1 MAPTHFNE
9 KRGAT
14 MKRIMLSIL
23 LSAIS
28 LPLYAEKLHV
38 ATTYPY
44 IASIVQQVGGDRV
57 NVRALADGDWD
68 PHVVMPKPS
77 YIAKLRAAD
86 LLIMSGAQLEI
97 GWLPP
102 LMNQANNP
110 KVNVGSK
117 GLLDL
122 SRFVQLIEVPVGVS
136 RAQGD
141 IHPEGNPHF
150 YLDPYNIPLLSKAI
164 SDRLAELDPA
174 GANDYQ
180 KNNTVFMEKW
190 NGKLAEWSEKL
201 ERVKGVTVI
210 EYHKNYDYFL
220 HRYDMKLLGTVE
232 TLPGIPPTSK
242 HIESLEKMI
251 TPGSVRFILQDVYHP
266 DDAAKLLSK
275 KYGITLIKI
284 PHDVE
289 AVAEAKDIFT
299 LFDEITRRL
308 TNE

>member
-1 MAPTHFNE
+1 
-9 KRGAT
+9 
-14 MKRIMLSIL
+14 MKRIMLSFL
-23 LSAIS
+23 LLFIS
-28 LPLYAEKLHV
+28 LPLYAAKLNV

-44 IASIVQQVGGDRV
+44 IASIVEQVGGNRV
-57 NVRALADGDWD
+57 KVQALASGDWD
-68 PHVVMPKPS
+68 PHVVVPKPS

-86 LLIMSGAQLEI
+86 MLVMSGAQLEI

-110 KVNVGSK
+110 KINVGSR

-122 SRFVQLIEVPVGVS
+122 SRSVQLIEVPVGVS

-141 IHPEGNPHF
+141 IHPDGNPHF

-164 SDRLAELDPA
+164 TERLAELEPA
-174 GANDYQ
+174 GESEYQ
-180 KNNTVFMEKW
+180 NNNKNFTEKW
-190 NGKLAEWSEKL
+190 NNKMAEWDEKL
-201 ERVKGVTVI
+201 EKLKGITVI

-220 HRYDMKLLGTVE
+220 LRYQIKLLGTVE

-242 HIESLEKMI
+242 HIESLESMI
-251 TPGSVRFILQDVYHP
+251 ASSPVRLILQDVYHS
-266 DDAAKLLSK
+266 DDASKLLAE
-275 KYGITLIKI
+275 KYNIRVVKI
-284 PHDVE
+284 PHDVG

>member
-1 MAPTHFNE
+1 
-9 KRGAT
+9 

-23 LSAIS
+23 LSCIS
-28 LPLYAEKLHV
+28 LPLFAEKLQV

-44 IASIVQQVGGDRV
+44 IASIVQQVGGERV

-68 PHVVMPKPS
+68 PHVVVPKPS

-86 LLIMSGAQLEI
+86 LLIISGAQLEI

-150 YLDPYNIPLLSKAI
+150 YLDPYNILLLSKAI
-164 SDRLAELDPA
+164 ADRLAELDPA
-174 GANDYQ
+174 GASDYQ
-180 KNNTVFMEKW
+180 NNNAVFTAKW
-190 NGKLAEWSEKL
+190 NGKLAEWNGKL
-201 ERVKGVTVI
+201 EKVKGVTVI
-210 EYHKNYDYFL
+210 EYHKLYDYFL
-220 HRYDMKLLGTVE
+220 RRYDMKLLGTVE
-232 TLPGIPPTSK
+232 TLPGIPPSAK
-242 HIESLEKMI
+242 HIASLEKMI
-251 TPGSVRFILQDVYHP
+251 TSDSVRFILQDVYHP

-275 KYGITLIKI
+275 KYGIRLIKL
-284 PHDVE
+284 PQDVG
-289 AVAEAKDIFT
+289 AVTEAKDIFM

>member
-1 MAPTHFNE
+1 
-9 KRGAT
+9 
-14 MKRIMLSIL
+14 MLSFL
-23 LSAIS
+23 MSFTS
-28 LPLYAEKLHV
+28 LPLYAAKLQV

-57 NVRALADGDWD
+57 NVRALASGDWD
-68 PHVVMPKPS
+68 PHVIVPRPS

-86 LLIMSGAQLEI
+86 LLIMNGAQLEI

-110 KVNVGSK
+110 KINVGSR

-122 SRFVQLIEVPVGVS
+122 SRFVQLIDVPVGIS

-150 YLDPYNIPLLSKAI
+150 YLDPYNIPVLSKAI
-164 SDRLAELDPA
+164 ANRLAELDPA
-174 GANDYQ
+174 GESEYQ
-180 KNNTVFMEKW
+180 HNNKAFTEKW
-190 NGKLAEWSEKL
+190 NGKLAEWDEKL
-201 ERVKGVTVI
+201 EKVKGITVI
-210 EYHKNYDYFL
+210 EYHKLYDYFL
-220 HRYDMKLLGTVE
+220 HRYNIKLLGTVE

-242 HIESLEKMI
+242 HIESLERTI
-251 TPGSVRFILQDVYHP
+251 TSSSVRLILQDVYHS
-266 DDAAKLLSK
+266 DDASKLLAK
-275 KYGITLIKI
+275 KYAISIVEI
-284 PHDVE
+284 PHDVG

>member
-1 MAPTHFNE
+1 MVLIHFNK
-9 KRGAT
+9 KRGT
-14 MKRIMLSIL
+14 KMKRIMFSIL
-23 LSAIS
+23 LLSIS
-28 LPLYAEKLHV
+28 LPLYAEKLQV

-44 IASIVQQVGGDRV
+44 IASITQQVGGDRV

-68 PHVVMPKPS
+68 PHVIVPKPS

-86 LLIMSGAQLEI
+86 LLIMGGAQLEI

-110 KVNVGSK
+110 KVNVGSR

-122 SRFVQLIEVPVGVS
+122 SRSVQLIEVPVGIS

-141 IHPEGNPHF
+141 IHPDGNPHF
-150 YLDPYNIPLLSKAI
+150 HLDPYNIPILSKAI
-164 SDRLAELDPA
+164 AERLAELEPA
-174 GANDYQ
+174 GASEYQ
-180 KNNTVFMEKW
+180 INNKNFTEKW
-190 NGKLAEWSEKL
+190 NRKLAEWDEKL
-201 ERVKGVTVI
+201 EKLKGITVI

-220 HRYDMKLLGTVE
+220 LRYNIKLLGTVE

-251 TPGSVRFILQDVYHP
+251 TPGSVRFILHDVYHAE
-266 DDAAKLLSK
+266 DASKFLAKK
-275 KYGITLIKI
+275 HGINMVKI
-284 PHDVE
+284 PHDVG

-299 LFDEITRRL
+299 LFDEIIRRL

>member
-1 MAPTHFNE
+1 
-9 KRGAT
+9 

-23 LSAIS
+23 LSCIS
-28 LPLYAEKLHV
+28 LPLFAAKLQV

-44 IASIVQQVGGDRV
+44 IASIVQQVGGGRV

-68 PHVVMPKPS
+68 PHVVVPKPS

-86 LLIMSGAQLEI
+86 LLIISGAQLEI

-150 YLDPYNIPLLSKAI
+150 YLDPYNIPLLAKAI
-164 SDRLAELDPA
+164 ANRLAELDPV
-174 GANDYQ
+174 GASDYQ
-180 KNNTVFMEKW
+180 NNNAVFTAKW
-190 NGKLAEWSEKL
+190 NGKLAEWNGKL
-201 ERVKGVTVI
+201 EKVKGVTVI
-210 EYHKNYDYFL
+210 EYHKLYDYFL
-220 HRYDMKLLGTVE
+220 RRYDMKLLGTVE
-232 TLPGIPPTSK
+232 TLPGIPPSAK
-242 HIESLEKMI
+242 HIASLEKMI
-251 TPGSVRFILQDVYHP
+251 TSDSVRFILQDVYHP

-275 KYGITLIKI
+275 KYGIRLIKL
-284 PHDVE
+284 PQDVG
-289 AVAEAKDIFT
+289 AVTEAKDIFT

>member
-1 MAPTHFNE
+1 MAHTHFNE
-9 KRGAT
+9 TRGAT
-14 MKRIMLSIL
+14 MKKTMLSIL
-23 LSAIS
+23 LSFIS
-28 LPLYAEKLHV
+28 LPLFAEKLQI

-44 IASIVQQVGGDRV
+44 IASIVQQVGRERV
-57 NVRALADGDWD
+57 NVCSLADGDWD
-68 PHVVMPKPS
+68 PHVVVPKPS

-86 LLIMSGAQLEI
+86 ALIISGAQLEI

-110 KVNVGSK
+110 KINVGSR

-122 SRFVQLIEVPVGVS
+122 SHFVQLMEVPGGVS

-164 SDRLAELDPA
+164 ANRLAELDPA
-174 GANDYQ
+174 GASDYQ
-180 KNNTVFMEKW
+180 NNNAVFTEKW
-190 NGKLAEWSEKL
+190 DCKLAEWSGKL
-201 ERVKGVTVI
+201 EKIKGVTVI
-210 EYHKNYDYFL
+210 EYHKLYDYFL
-220 HRYDMKLLGTVE
+220 RRYEIKLLGTVE
-232 TLPGIPPTSK
+232 TLPGIPPGSK

-251 TPGSVRFILQDVYHP
+251 LSGSVRFILQDVYHP
-266 DDAAKLLSK
+266 DDAAKLLSQK
-275 KYGITLIKI
+275 HGIRLIML
-284 PHDVE
+284 PHDVG
-289 AVAEAKDIFT
+289 AVAEVKDIFA

>member
-1 MAPTHFNE
+1 
-9 KRGAT
+9 
-14 MKRIMLSIL
+14 
-23 LSAIS
+23 
-28 LPLYAEKLHV
+28 V
-38 ATTYPY
+38 
-44 IASIVQQVGGDRV
+44 
-57 NVRALADGDWD
+57 
-68 PHVVMPKPS
+68 PKPS

-110 KVNVGSK
+110 KVNVGSL

-122 SRFVQLIEVPVGVS
+122 SRSVQLIEVPTGVS

-164 SDRLAELDPA
+164 ADRLAELDPA
-174 GANDYQ
+174 AASDYQ
-180 KNNTVFMEKW
+180 NNNKAFMEKW

-201 ERVKGVTVI
+201 EKVKGTTVI

-220 HRYDMKLLGTVE
+220 RRYDIKLLGTVE

-242 HIESLEKMI
+242 HIASLEKMI
-251 TPGSVRFILQDVYHP
+251 TSASVRFILQDVYHP
-266 DDAAKLLSK
+266 DDAAKLLAK
-275 KYGITLIKI
+275 KYSITLIKI
-284 PHDVE
+284 PHDVD
-289 AVAEAKDIFT
+289 AVAEAKDIFS

-308 TNE
+308 TDE

>member
-9 KRGAT
+9 KRGVP
-14 MKRIMLSIL
+14 MKRIMVLIL
-23 LSAIS
+23 LSFIS
-28 LPLYAEKLHV
+28 LPLYAGKLQV

-44 IASIVQQVGGDRV
+44 IASIVQQVGGDRI
-57 NVRALADGDWD
+57 NVQALARGDWD
-68 PHVVMPKPS
+68 PHVIVPKPS

-110 KVNVGSK
+110 KIDVGSS

-122 SRFVQLIEVPVGVS
+122 SRFVQLIEVPMGVS

-150 YLDPYNIPLLSKAI
+150 YLDPNNIPILSKAI
-164 SDRLAELDPA
+164 AERLAELDPS
-174 GANDYQ
+174 GESDYQ
-180 KNNTVFMEKW
+180 NNNKSFTEKW
-190 NGKLAEWSEKL
+190 NGKLAEWNGKL
-201 ERVKGVTVI
+201 EKVKGITVI
-210 EYHKNYDYFL
+210 EYHKLYDYFL
-220 HRYDMKLLGTVE
+220 RRYDIKLLGTVE

-242 HIESLEKMI
+242 HIASLEKMI

-266 DDAAKLLSK
+266 DDASMLLAK
-275 KYGITLIKI
+275 KYGISLVRI
-284 PHDVE
+284 PHDVG

-299 LFDEITRRL
+299 LFDVMTRRL
-308 TNE
+308 TND

>member
-1 MAPTHFNE
+1 MAPTNFNG

-14 MKRIMLSIL
+14 MKRIMLSFL
-23 LSAIS
+23 LLFIS
-28 LPLYAEKLHV
+28 LPLYAAKLNV

-44 IASIVQQVGGDRV
+44 IASIVEQVGGNRV
-57 NVRALADGDWD
+57 KVQALASGDWD
-68 PHVVMPKPS
+68 PHVVVPKPS

-86 LLIMSGAQLEI
+86 MLVMSGAQLEI

-110 KVNVGSK
+110 KINVGSR

-122 SRFVQLIEVPVGVS
+122 SRSVQLIEVPVGVS

-141 IHPEGNPHF
+141 IHPDGNPHF

-164 SDRLAELDPA
+164 TERLAELEPA
-174 GANDYQ
+174 GESEYQ
-180 KNNTVFMEKW
+180 NNNKNFTEKW
-190 NGKLAEWSEKL
+190 NNKMAEWDEKL
-201 ERVKGVTVI
+201 EKLKGITVI

-220 HRYDMKLLGTVE
+220 LRYQIKLLGTVE

-242 HIESLEKMI
+242 HIESLARMI
-251 TPGSVRFILQDVYHP
+251 ASSSVRFILQDVYHP
-266 DDAAKLLSK
+266 DDASKLLAK
-275 KYGITLIKI
+275 KYGIRVVRI
-284 PHDVE
+284 PHDVG
-289 AVAEAKDIFT
+289 AVPEAKDIFT

>member
-1 MAPTHFNE
+1 
-9 KRGAT
+9 
-14 MKRIMLSIL
+14 MKRIILVIL
-23 LSAIS
+23 LSFIS
-28 LPLYAEKLHV
+28 LPLYAKKLHV

-57 NVRALADGDWD
+57 NVQALAAGDWD
-68 PHVVMPKPS
+68 PHVIVPKPS

-110 KVNVGSK
+110 KVNVGSR

-122 SRFVQLIEVPVGVS
+122 SRFVQLIDVPVGVS

-164 SDRLAELDPA
+164 ADRLAELDPV
-174 GANDYQ
+174 GASDYQ
-180 KNNTVFMEKW
+180 KNNEAFTAKWNSKLAEW
-190 NGKLAEWSEKL
+190 NGKLEK
-201 ERVKGVTVI
+201 VKGITVI
-210 EYHKNYDYFL
+210 EYHKLYDYFL
-220 HRYDMKLLGTVE
+220 RCYDIKLLGTVE

-242 HIESLEKMI
+242 HIAALEKMI
-251 TPGSVRFILQDVYHP
+251 ASDSVRFILQDVYHP
-266 DDAAKLLSK
+266 DDASKLLAK
-275 KYGITLIKI
+275 KYGISLIKI
-284 PHDVE
+284 PHDVG

-308 TNE
+308 TND

>member
-1 MAPTHFNE
+1 
-9 KRGAT
+9 
-14 MKRIMLSIL
+14 MKRILVSIL
-23 LSAIS
+23 LSFIS
-28 LPLYAEKLHV
+28 LTLYAAKLHV

-57 NVRALADGDWD
+57 NVQALASGDWD
-68 PHVVMPKPS
+68 PHVIVPKPS
-77 YIAKLRAAD
+77 YIAKLRRAD

-110 KVNVGSK
+110 KINVGSR

-122 SRFVQLIEVPVGVS
+122 SRSVQLIEVPVGVS

-141 IHPEGNPHF
+141 IHPDGNPHF

-164 SDRLAELDPA
+164 TERLAELEPA
-174 GANDYQ
+174 GESEYQ
-180 KNNTVFMEKW
+180 NNNKNFTEKW
-190 NGKLAEWSEKL
+190 NNKMAEWDEKL
-201 ERVKGVTVI
+201 EKLKGITVI

-220 HRYDMKLLGTVE
+220 LRYQIKLLGTVE

-242 HIESLEKMI
+242 HIESLARMI
-251 TPGSVRFILQDVYHP
+251 ASSSVRFILQDVYHP
-266 DDAAKLLSK
+266 DDASKLLAK
-275 KYGITLIKI
+275 KYGIRVVRI
-284 PHDVE
+284 PHDVG
-289 AVAEAKDIFT
+289 AVPEAKDIFT

>member
-1 MAPTHFNE
+1 
-9 KRGAT
+9 
-14 MKRIMLSIL
+14 MKRIMLSFL
-23 LSAIS
+23 LLFIS
-28 LPLYAEKLHV
+28 LPLYAAKLNV

-44 IASIVQQVGGDRV
+44 IASIVEQVGGNRV
-57 NVRALADGDWD
+57 KVQALASGDWD
-68 PHVVMPKPS
+68 PHVVVPKPS

-86 LLIMSGAQLEI
+86 MLVMSGAQLEI

-110 KVNVGSK
+110 KINVGSR

-122 SRFVQLIEVPVGVS
+122 SRSVQLIEVPVGVS

-141 IHPEGNPHF
+141 IHPDGNPHF

-164 SDRLAELDPA
+164 TERLAELEPA
-174 GANDYQ
+174 GESEYQ
-180 KNNTVFMEKW
+180 NNNKNFTEKW
-190 NGKLAEWSEKL
+190 NNKMAEWDEKL
-201 ERVKGVTVI
+201 EKLKGITVI

-220 HRYDMKLLGTVE
+220 LRYQIKLLGTVE

-242 HIESLEKMI
+242 HIESLARMI
-251 TPGSVRFILQDVYHP
+251 ASSSVRFILQDVYHP
-266 DDAAKLLSK
+266 DDASKLLAK
-275 KYGITLIKI
+275 KYGIRVVRI
-284 PHDVE
+284 PHDVG
-289 AVAEAKDIFT
+289 AVPEAKDIFT

>member
-1 MAPTHFNE
+1 
-9 KRGAT
+9 
-14 MKRIMLSIL
+14 MKRIMLSIF
-23 LSAIS
+23 LSCIS

-44 IASIVQQVGGDRV
+44 IASIVQQIGAEKV
-57 NVRALADGDWD
+57 NVHALADGDWD
-68 PHVVMPKPS
+68 PHVVVPKPS
-77 YIAKLRAAD
+77 YIARLRAAD

-150 YLDPYNIPLLSKAI
+150 YLDPYNIPVLSKAI
-164 SDRLAELDPA
+164 AERLAELDPA
-174 GANDYQ
+174 GASDYQ
-180 KNNTVFMEKW
+180 NNNKAFTEKW
-190 NGKLAEWSEKL
+190 NSKLAEWSGKL
-201 ERVKGVTVI
+201 EKVKGITII
-210 EYHKNYDYFL
+210 EYHKLYDYFL
-220 HRYDMKLLGTVE
+220 RRYNLNLLGTVE

-251 TPGSVRFILQDVYHP
+251 TSESVRFILQDVYHP

-275 KYGITLIKI
+275 KYGISLIKI

-289 AVAEAKDIFT
+289 AVAEAKDIFA
-299 LFDEITRRL
+299 LFDEITQRL

>member
-1 MAPTHFNE
+1 
-9 KRGAT
+9 
-14 MKRIMLSIL
+14 MKRLMLSIL
-23 LSAIS
+23 LLSVS
-28 LPLYAEKLHV
+28 LPLAAGELHV
-38 ATTYPY
+38 AATYPY

-57 NVRALADGDWD
+57 DVHALADGDWD
-68 PHVVMPKPS
+68 PHVIVPKPS
-77 YIAKLRAAD
+77 YIARLRAAD

-110 KVNVGSK
+110 KIDVGSR

-122 SRFVQLIEVPVGVS
+122 SRYVQLIDIPAGIS

-141 IHPEGNPHF
+141 IHPDGNPHF
-150 YLDPYNIPLLSKAI
+150 YLDPYNIPLLSKSIA
-164 SDRLAELDPA
+164 DRLAGLDPS
-174 GANDYQ
+174 GESDYQ
-180 KNNTVFMEKW
+180 KNNEVFTEKW
-190 NGKLAEWSEKL
+190 NGKLAEWDGKL
-201 ERVKGVTVI
+201 EKVKGVTVI
-210 EYHKNYDYFL
+210 EYHKLYDYFL
-220 HRYDMKLLGTVE
+220 HRYDLKLLGTVE

-242 HIESLEKMI
+242 HIDSLEKMI

-266 DDAAKLLSK
+266 DDASKLLAE
-275 KYGITLIKI
+275 KYGISLVKI
-284 PHDVE
+284 PHDVG